1 MRSKLGISL
10 LAVVVALSVTPADAA
25 LSAASIPAAFD
36 ELLSARALS
45 NPAMILIDG
54 TTGEVVYERNSYS
67 QRKPA
72 SVMKLLAGVATLTY
86 LDPQSSFTTN
96 ISLGLEDRTLI
107 IQGSYDP
114 WISLNHNVARKM
126 KRESLPYLAFNS
138 LSAIKKTNGG
148 SLKKITVL
156 YSGLYSQDVA
166 NLKSFWAKRGFKPSM
181 KAVSGDEV
189 LLNAASP
196 IVSDTSPSIDEILDF
211 TLKWSDNALAE
222 RLARL
227 SSRAAGNAFN
237 AAGVSETFTQILTSF
252 EIDAS
257 KLVAV
262 DASGLSK
269 ENRVTAQILGQL
281 LFKVRKDEKYNLL
294 YTSLPVGGVSGTL
307 RSRFLT
313 TAPNAIG
320 LVRAKTGTLNGT
332 VTLAGYV
339 ESTDREYVFVTLA
352 DEIPRGAR
360 AENQARA
367 AIDRLLGRI
376 AAPNIPTVISEA
388 APPP

>member
-10 LAVVVALSVTPADAA
+10 LAVVVALSVTPARAA

-36 ELLSARALS
+36 ELLNSRALS

-96 ISLGLEDRTLI
+96 ISLGLEDRTLV

-114 WISLNHNVARKM
+114 WISLNHSVARKM
-126 KRESLPYLAFNS
+126 KRESLPYLAFNAM
-138 LSAIKKTNGG
+138 SAIKKANHG

-166 NLKSFWAKRGFKPSM
+166 NFKSFWAKRGFKPNM
-181 KAVSGDEV
+181 KAVSGDDAS
-189 LLNAASP
+189 LNAASP
-196 IVSDTSPSIDEILDF
+196 IVSDSSPSLDKILDF

-352 DEIPRGAR
+352 DEIPRGAS
-360 AENQARA
+360 AEKKARA

-376 AAPNIPTVISEA
+376 AAPNIPTVISEV